1 MTPCKES
8 EMTTPLDKFQV
19 FMDAALAPSVLDHK
33 TKQLVALG
41 AALAAGCDP

>member
-1 MTPCKES
+1 MADS
-8 EMTTPLDKFQV
+8 LDKFED
-19 FMDAALAPSVLDHK
+19 FMAAALAPGVLDHK